1 MTDKETLKQERDAH
15 AETAKQLAAA
25 IAELARL
32 RRLCK
37 THGLV
42 T

>member
-1 MTDKETLKQERDAH
+1 MTDKEALKQERDAH

-25 IAELARL
+25 TAELERL